1 MTTPASRAAQ
11 STADAAP
18 SDNPLLDDPARL
30 PRFTAVKP
38 EHVGPALDVLLA
50 DAEKALA
57 KATTADTPT
66 TWKDFV
72 LPLQHATER
81 LGHAW
86 GIVQHLNSV
95 MDTPELRET
104 FNQNLPRVVE
114 FWTRMGQDQALFE
127 KYRAFR
133 ASPAHEALDAARKTA
148 I

>member
-18 SDNPLLDDPARL
+18 SDNPLLDGPARL

-57 KATTADTPT
+57 KATAADTPT

-86 GIVQHLNSV
+86 GIVQHANADRKSV
-95 MDTPELRET
+95 
-104 FNQNLPRVVE
+104 V
-114 FWTRMGQDQALFE
+114 
-127 KYRAFR
+127 
-133 ASPAHEALDAARKTA
+133 
-148 I
+148 

>member
-18 SDNPLLDDPARL
+18 SDNPLLDGPGRL

-57 KATTADTPT
+57 TATAADTPT

-127 KYRAFR
+127 
-133 ASPAHEALDAARKTA
+133 
-148 I
+148 